1 MTVRTLAEE
10 RYRVEGRLGHGGMA
24 TVFLAHDRK
33 LDRPVAIKLLA
44 DNLAGDEEVRARF
57 TREARLAAK
66 LDHPNVV
73 QVYDVGEEDDRPY
86 IVMELVAGGTLGDR
100 LERRGRSLPLLE
112 GLPLLRQMCD
122 GLGHAHARRLVH
134 RDVKPQNLL
143 LRRADDCLKVA
154 DFGIARAA
162 EETRLTRTGNVIGT
176 DRYMAPE
183 QLADGRIS
191 PATDVFACGV
201 VADEVLP
208 KRRPPELIEIVKRC
222 LEVNPRD
229 RFPDADALSE
239 ALASVDQNGA
249 PPATVPV
256 AGAPAERATTIRRG
270 TAPTARL
277 TRPGS
282 PAGTARWTQ
291 RRRPGLRRSAAI
303 LAVLLVAVAIVV
315 GIAFALSSSD
325 SPPSDSAGAAK
336 GGGDPAQVEPAPRL
350 DDPAAEARALADW
363 LRAQGR

>member
-1 MTVRTLAEE
+1 MAEE
-10 RYRVEGRLGHGGMA
+10 RYQVEGRLGHGGMA

-86 IVMELVAGGTLGDR
+86 IIMELVAGGTLGDR
-100 LERRGRSLPLLE
+100 LERRRRALPLSE
-112 GLPLLRQMCD
+112 AMPLLRQMCD
-122 GLGHAHARRLVH
+122 GVGHAHARGLVH

-143 LRRADDCLKVA
+143 LRQADNCLKVA

-183 QLADGRIS
+183 QLSDGRIS

-201 VADEVLP
+201 VAEEVLP
-208 KRRPPELIEIVKRC
+208 KRRPPELIEIVERC
-222 LEVNPRD
+222 LQEDPLE
-229 RFPDADALSE
+229 RFTDADALAT

-249 PPATVPV
+249 TAATVPV
-256 AGAPAERATTIRRG
+256 TNVPTERPTTTRRG
-270 TAPTARL
+270 TATRRGTTPTLPL
-277 TRPGS
+277 TRPES
-282 PAGTARWTQ
+282 LRAEPTV
-291 RRRPGLRRSAAI
+291 RRRLPNLRSRVPLLAAF
-303 LAVLLVAVAIVV
+303 VVGVMIVV
-315 GIAFALSSSD
+315 GVALALSSSD
-325 SPPSDSAGAAK
+325 SGPSDAGAPK
-336 GGGDPAQVEPAPRL
+336 GGGGSAQVEPAPRL

-363 LRAQGR
+363 LRTQAR

>member
-1 MTVRTLAEE
+1 
-10 RYRVEGRLGHGGMA
+10 MA
-24 TVFLAHDRK
+24 TVFLAHDRT

-44 DNLAGDEEVRARF
+44 DNLSGDEEVRARF

-86 IVMELVAGGTLGDR
+86 IIMELVAGGTLGDR
-100 LERRGRSLPLLE
+100 LELRRRALSLSE
-112 GLPLLRQMCD
+112 AMPLLRQMCD
-122 GLGHAHARRLVH
+122 GVGHAHARGLVH

-143 LRRADDCLKVA
+143 LRQADDCLKVA

-162 EETRLTRTGNVIGT
+162 EETRLTRTGDVIGT

-201 VADEVLP
+201 VADEMLP
-208 KRRPPELIEIVKRC
+208 KRRPSELIEIVERC
-222 LEVNPRD
+222 LQANPRD
-229 RFPDADALSE
+229 RFTDANSLAT
-239 ALASVDQNGA
+239 ALASVDRHGPTA
-249 PPATVPV
+249 ATVPV
-256 AGAPAERATTIRRG
+256 TSVPTEPPTAILRGTTTRRG
-270 TAPTARL
+270 ATPTSPL
-277 TRPGS
+277 TRPES
-282 PAGTARWTQ
+282 PRAEPKA
-291 RRRPGLRRSAAI
+291 RRRLPNLRSSVPLLAAF
-303 LAVLLVAVAIVV
+303 VVGVMIVV
-315 GIAFALSSSD
+315 GVALALSSSE
-325 SPPSDSAGAAK
+325 SGSSDAGAAK
-336 GGGDPAQVEPAPRL
+336 GGGGSAQVEPAPRL